1 MSNDALKAAAA
12 ERALEYVENGMRLG
26 LGTGSTA
33 AKFVNLL
40 GKKVSAGL
48 DVVCVATSQATQA
61 QAEALGIRMSTLDE
75 MPFLDLTVDGADEVD
90 GDLRLIK
97 GGGGALLREKIVAT
111 ASGRMVVI
119 ADASKKVET
128 LGAFPLPLE
137 VVPFGLTAT
146 RNMITALAAD
156 AGCEGEISV
165 RMLSGGKPFLTDSG
179 NLILDCHFGRIDEPE
194 ELDEALKLIPG
205 VVENGLFI
213 GIADLAV
220 IAGDSGITLIGA
232 EEGDAPISL
241 E

>member
-1 MSNDALKAAAA
+1 MSSDALKIAAA
-12 ERALEYVENGMRLG
+12 ERAIEFVENGMRLG

-33 AKFVNLL
+33 AKFVDLL
-40 GKKVSAGL
+40 GKKVAGGL
-48 DVVCVATSQATQA
+48 DVVCVATSQATQV
-61 QAEALGIRMSTLDE
+61 QAEALGIRMATLDD

-90 GDLRLIK
+90 GELRLIK

-119 ADASKKVET
+119 ADASKRVAT
-128 LGAFPLPLE
+128 LGTFPLPLE

-156 AGCEGEISV
+156 VGCEGDIKV
-165 RMLSGGKPFLTDSG
+165 RVLAGGKPFLTDGG
-179 NLILDCHFGRIDEPE
+179 NLILDCHFGRIDQPE

-220 IAGDSGITLIGA
+220 IAGADGVTLIGS
-232 EEGDAPISL
+232 EEGDEVIAI

>member
-1 MSNDALKAAAA
+1 
-12 ERALEYVENGMRLG
+12 MRLG

-33 AKFVNLL
+33 AKFVDAARQEGDGRARRRLR
-40 GKKVSAGL
+40 
-48 DVVCVATSQATQA
+48 ATSEATQA

-75 MPFLDLTVDGADEVD
+75 TPFLDLTVDGADELD

-119 ADASKKVET
+119 ADASKKVEM

-156 AGCEGEISV
+156 AGCEGEIKV
-165 RMLSGGKPFLTDSG
+165 RMLPGGKPFLTDSG

-213 GIADLAV
+213 GIADLAI
-220 IAGDSGITLIGA
+220 IAGA
-232 EEGDAPISL
+232 ERRHADRRRGRRRADQHR
-241 E
+241 